1 MYQVYLA
8 GIIGNSTYKQATE
21 WREYVTR
28 QCTRLYGTEVVCK
41 SPMRFKEHLDASEET
56 LDFVYQEQL
65 LSSAKAIVSRDL
77 NDVRNSD
84 LVLAKLDTE
93 IISIGTSMEIAIA
106 AELRIPIIGVF
117 SKDANNIYNKH
128 PFIQELVNFK
138 TDDLDTAIALIGKV
152 L

>member
-1 MYQVYLA
+1 MYQIYLA
-8 GIIGNSTYKQATE
+8 GVIGNSTYKQATE

-41 SPMRFKEHLDASEET
+41 SPMRFKEHLDTSEV

-65 LSSAKAIVSRDL
+65 LSSAKALVSRDL

-84 LVLAKLDTE
+84 LILVKLDTDV
-93 IISIGTSMEIAIA
+93 ISIGTSVEIGVA

-117 SKDANNIYNKH
+117 STNTNNIYNKH

-138 TDDLDTAIALIGKV
+138 TDDLDTAIALIGKI

>member
-1 MYQVYLA
+1 MYQIYLA
-8 GIIGNSTYKQATE
+8 GVIGNSTYKEATE

-28 QCTRLYGTEVVCK
+28 QCKALYGTEVVCK

-84 LVLAKLDTE
+84 LILVKLDSDV
-93 IISIGTSMEIAIA
+93 ISIGTSIEIGVAS
-106 AELRIPIIGVF
+106 ELRIPIIGVF
-117 SKDANNIYNKH
+117 STNTNNIYNKH